1 MNEAGSAAEYK
12 IRCRRAEK
20 VPVSKCAEPTPGS
33 ESKSL
38 ARNKAGQSVKR
49 LSLFLF
55 CRVAFAFVGARHAV
69 PGEDTW
75 LHPRHSPSTKGA
87 VFFHS
92 WYLPPAGL
100 LARGVHRGLNRN
112 QLFMFRTKRLEIAIS
127 ATKTGLRAKISGA
140 NLVGH
145 IRDFFLRRGESFCVA
160 RSRYGLVVRK
170 VVKHQTR
177 WLQVQHLARR
187 ERVDT

>member
-1 MNEAGSAAEYK
+1 MNQAGSAAEYN
-12 IRCRRAEK
+12 IRRRRAEK
-20 VPVSKCAEPTPGS
+20 VPVSKCAEPTPGF

-49 LSLFLF
+49 LSRFLF
-55 CRVAFAFVGARHAV
+55 CRAPFCICRGTACRARRRYLAAIHLAPKV
-69 PGEDTW
+69 PSSFIRGICSQ
-75 LHPRHSPSTKGA
+75 R
-87 VFFHS
+87 
-92 WYLPPAGL
+92 GL
-100 LARGVHRGLNRN
+100 LARGVHGELNRN
-112 QLFMFRTKRLEIAIS
+112 QLFVFRTKRFKIAIS

-160 RSRYGLVVRK
+160 RSRYGLIVRK
-170 VVKHQTR
+170 VVEHQTC

-187 ERVDT
+187 QRVDT